1 MLQGSSQT
9 CDVSCVNGGMQTVC
23 VNNDGC
29 CPAGCTTLSDNDCQP
44 ACGNTVVEAGET
56 CDPPLGLQHHS
67 GRMLER
73 RQHRGRSFGQRRRL
87 HLRLQPHGTHVRS
100 RRHFLSDQRFV
111 RPHQ

>member
-1 MLQGSSQT
+1 MTTDADCIPRCGNGIVETGEICDGNCPGSCAAQGCQLRVLQGSSQT

-56 CDPPLGLQHHS
+56 CDPPSVCNTIQAAC
-67 GRMLER
+67 
-73 RQHRGRSFGQRRRL
+73 
-87 HLRLQPHGTHVRS
+87 
-100 RRHFLSDQRFV
+100 
-111 RPHQ
+111 